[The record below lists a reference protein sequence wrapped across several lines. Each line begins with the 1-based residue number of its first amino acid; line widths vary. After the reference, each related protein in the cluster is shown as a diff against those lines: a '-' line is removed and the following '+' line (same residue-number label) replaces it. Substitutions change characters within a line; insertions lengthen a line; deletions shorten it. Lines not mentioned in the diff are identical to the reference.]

1 MQFTTQIQLTEY
13 KSIDHNSKIL
23 NIGSCFAENIGN
35 KLIESRFNIIN
46 NPNGIV
52 YNPITISEI
61 LTHIID
67 NSEYQESDLIH
78 NGGLWHSIL
87 HHGKFSG
94 PDKQIVLSTI
104 NSNLH
109 NHHEFIK
116 TTTHIIIT
124 FGSSVVYDYMGRTA
138 GNCHKLPN
146 KLFKERQLS
155 IDEIVNT
162 TSEVIDKI
170 KSINNDIQIIITISP
185 VRYAGKGMHN
195 NQINKATLLLATE
208 ELCKKYE
215 LIYFPS
221 FEIVLDELRDYRY
234 FAEDMIH
241 PSETAVRYIW
251 ERFCDS
257 MLTKECNRLL
267 PEIEKIN
274 KSINHRPL
282 HPESE
287 EYRTFLMNLEKEIKI
302 LRTKYPNIIF

>member
-1 MQFTTQIQLTEY
+1 
-13 KSIDHNSKIL
+13 
-23 NIGSCFAENIGN
+23 
-35 KLIESRFNIIN
+35 
-46 NPNGIV
+46 
-52 YNPITISEI
+52 
-61 LTHIID
+61 
-67 NSEYQESDLIH
+67 
-78 NGGLWHSIL
+78 
-87 HHGKFSG
+87 
-94 PDKQIVLSTI
+94 
-104 NSNLH
+104 
-109 NHHEFIK
+109 
-116 TTTHIIIT
+116 
-124 FGSSVVYDYMGRTA
+124 MGRTA

-146 KLFKERQLS
+146 KLSKERQLS

-208 ELCKKYE
+208 ELCKKYG

-234 FAEDMIH
+234 YAEDMIH
-241 PSETAVRYIW
+241 PSEIAVRYIW